1 LSVKARTSIDGVIDV
16 NLAEDQPYETKTVFE
31 AELNEEEDFI
41 IIQVENTLGR
51 DAEITRESFQIRS
64 CEGKITVYTEPEKP
78 KVIIPVVE
86 TSPSPFITPVIP
98 NGTMIETSV
107 DDKDFGVSYK
117 VSNGTIR
124 EINVNHESTS
134 VTFKLENVTEGEI
147 IISLPR
153 ELISALDNEFIV
165 LVTGLEQEIE
175 YEIVKSNVA
184 YVTLKMTL
192 PEGIDDLTIVG
203 TSVVPEFGVM
213 AMIILVVSLL
223 SMIALT
229 KRQKL
234 RLSLES

>member
-1 LSVKARTSIDGVIDV
+1 
-16 NLAEDQPYETKTVFE
+16 
-31 AELNEEEDFI
+31 
-41 IIQVENTLGR
+41 
-51 DAEITRESFQIRS
+51 
-64 CEGKITVYTEPEKP
+64 
-78 KVIIPVVE
+78 VVE
-86 TSPSPFITPVIP
+86 TPPSPFITPVIP
-98 NGTMIETSV
+98 NGTMLETSV
-107 DDKDFGVSYK
+107 DNKDFGISYK
-117 VSNGTIR
+117 VPNGTIR

-134 VTFKLENVTEGEI
+134 VNFKFENVTEGEI

-165 LVTGLEQEIE
+165 LVTGLDQEIE
-175 YEIVKSNVA
+175 YEVVDSTEE
-184 YVTLKMTL
+184 YVTLKMIL
-192 PEGIDDLTIVG
+192 PKEIDDLTIVG

>member
-1 LSVKARTSIDGVIDV
+1 
-16 NLAEDQPYETKTVFE
+16 
-31 AELNEEEDFI
+31 
-41 IIQVENTLGR
+41 
-51 DAEITRESFQIRS
+51 
-64 CEGKITVYTEPEKP
+64 
-78 KVIIPVVE
+78 
-86 TSPSPFITPVIP
+86 
-98 NGTMIETSV
+98 MIETTV
-107 DDKDFGVSYK
+107 DDKDFGISYK

-175 YEIVKSNVA
+175 YEIVDSTEE

-192 PEGIDDLTIVG
+192 PKEIDDLTIVG